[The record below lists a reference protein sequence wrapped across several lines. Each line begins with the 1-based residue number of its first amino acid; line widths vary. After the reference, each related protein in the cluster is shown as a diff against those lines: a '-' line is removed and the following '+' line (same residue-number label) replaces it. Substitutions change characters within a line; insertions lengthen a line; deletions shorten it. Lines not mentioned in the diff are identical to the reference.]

1 MEIEFR
7 KKWDE
12 LLRKMAERFKM
23 EMDLKSMLFVIGLQE
38 LGMKTDKL
46 SKDQKLDVMHIAVC
60 SLLEPYGHYKYIG
73 RDKDGWP
80 HWEVVDKLPFLNGE
94 EQELL
99 IRKCI
104 VEYWEKYN

>member
-1 MEIEFR
+1 
-7 KKWDE
+7 
-12 LLRKMAERFKM
+12 MAERFKM

-104 VEYWEKYN
+104 VEYWENYN